1 MTTTPKYL
9 HGRDLELT
17 IHRLIDSHEEL
28 QWAVAWGSMGPLAEH
43 MLRHAAKV
51 KRFAI
56 GTHFH
61 QTDPEL
67 LEALRDVAGVRV
79 VSNSS
84 DGTFHPKIY
93 LFRTSSRF
101 ALVLGSPNFTRAAFG
116 TNYEAALYIE
126 GHTSEELYTDVSD
139 GILAVWE
146 DAKEIRDDFLRAYR
160 LKHQATRVARKDL
173 ATDLPIGLPTTD
185 SDYCNLLD
193 DDWAAFVRRVKSDP
207 YHDLEGRVAIMDHAR
222 VWFSQTPCFEDM
234 AEGQRKAIA
243 ATYARNETKP
253 ADLPDLDWAW
263 FGSMVGAGVF
273 KGLVKSQPAG
283 LSAALDCIPRTGT
296 INEADFDGFRLR
308 FLESFEGAERGGG
321 LATASRL
328 LALKRPDYFVCVD
341 SANRGKLSEAIGVK
355 KSHLTLDSYW
365 THIVRPLLCSPWW
378 NSSRPMGN
386 LDGRLWDSR
395 MAFIDAFCYER

>member
-9 HGRDLELT
+9 HGQDLELT
-17 IHRLIDSHEEL
+17 IRGLIDRHEEL
-28 QWAVAWGSMGPLAEH
+28 QWAVAWGSMGPLAKH

-84 DGTFHPKIY
+84 AGTFHPKIY
-93 LFRTSSRF
+93 LFRTGRRF

-126 GHTSEELYTDVSD
+126 GDTSEELYRDVSD
-139 GILAVWE
+139 GIRAVWE
-146 DAKEIRDDFLRAYR
+146 DANEIRDDFLRAYR
-160 LKHQATRVARKDL
+160 LKHQATRTARKDL
-173 ATDLPIGLPTTD
+173 ETDLPIGLPTTD
-185 SDYCNLLD
+185 SDYRNLLD

-207 YHDLEGRVAIMDHAR
+207 HHDIEGRVTIMDHAR
-222 VWFSQTPCFEDM
+222 VWFSQTPRFEDM

-243 ATYARNETKP
+243 GTYARNETKP

-263 FGSMVGAGVF
+263 FGSMAGAGVF

-296 INEADFDGFRLR
+296 INETDFDRFRLR
-308 FLESFEGAERGGG
+308 FLESFKGAERGGG

-341 SANRGKLSEAIGVK
+341 SPNRDKLSEAVGVK
-355 KSHLTLDSYW
+355 KSHLTLDLYW

-378 NSSRPMGN
+378 NSPRPMSD